1 MEKYDPILNIDLK
14 KDYPNIFIYSNIE
27 DSLVQYKE
35 PLKYYQKIKEAEVFK
50 QNKKSLDMFINLKY
64 GHVQSSK
71 RYESLNEHG
80 VYYSVIIDKLS

>member
-1 MEKYDPILNIDLK
+1 M
-14 KDYPNIFIYSNIE
+14 
-27 DSLVQYKE
+27 
-35 PLKYYQKIKEAEVFK
+35 KYYQKIKEAEVFK

-71 RYESLNEHG
+71 RYESLNEYG